1 MLFLLRVT
9 NKPIMLS
16 VVMLNVVAQPGE
28 NLKTVFG
35 RVFNSKIGSFAA
47 PRVECMAGKRPL
59 LELKPQTRF
68 GPVS

>member
-1 MLFLLRVT
+1 MLGVA
-9 NKPIMLS
+9 NKPVMLS
-16 VVMLNVVAQPGE
+16 VIMLNIVAQPGE
-28 NLKTVFG
+28 NLKTVLG

-59 LELKPQTRF
+59 LVLKSQKRF